1 MIITNAKYVNDIEF
15 NRVSHI
21 KATINSEAMSVPLD
35 TANRHYAEIL
45 KQVNDG
51 YMLKD
56 NDVRQYL
63 TIAEAD

>member
-1 MIITNAKYVNDIEF
+1 MIITNAKYVTSFMGDTNSSI
-15 NRVSHI
+15 V
-21 KATINSEAMSVPLD
+21 ATIDGVEMSVPLNTD
-35 TANRHYAEIL
+35 NRHYAEIL

>member
-1 MIITNAKYVNDIEF
+1 MVITNSQYQLDSLTGETSIV
-15 NRVSHI
+15 
-21 KATINSEAMSVPLD
+21 KATIDGVEMSVPMD

>member
-1 MIITNAKYVNDIEF
+1 MIIENAKYKTNMGTDDNCSI
-15 NRVSHI
+15 N
-21 KATINSEAMSVPLD
+21 ATIDGQEMSVPLD

>member
-1 MIITNAKYVNDIEF
+1 MIITNAKYFEYPQQTI
-15 NRVSHI
+15 I
-21 KATINSEAMSVPLD
+21 KATIDGVESTVPMD
-35 TANRHYAEIL
+35 TANTHYAEIL
-45 KQVNDG
+45 KQVADG

>member
-1 MIITNAKYVNDIEF
+1 MIITNAKYYQTVDTNDI
-15 NRVSHI
+15 V
-21 KATINSEAMSVPLD
+21 KATINGVDSNVPMD
-35 TANRHYAEIL
+35 TNNSDYAEIL

>member
-1 MIITNAKYVNDIEF
+1 MIITNAKYKVDSEGNNIT
-15 NRVSHI
+15 V
-21 KATINSEAMSVPLD
+21 KATIDGQEMFVPLD
-35 TANRHYAEIL
+35 PANRHYAEIL